1 MRKLWLLLLVLSL
14 RQITFASD
22 ELIKN
27 KEYQFTLNLTRV
39 QNDRIQVTLKAPE
52 IKESEII
59 YNMPKMV
66 PGTYSVYN
74 FGKFISDFKATDKKG
89 RTLPVTQLD
98 ENRWKIG
105 KAKDLDQI
113 TYWASDTFDNTKKE
127 DLVFEPAGTNIE
139 ENKNF
144 LLNTHGFIGYF
155 DGMKR
160 VPYELTI
167 IKPQQ
172 FYGSTPLKA
181 VKTTPT
187 ADTYRI
193 DSYMEVVDAP
203 LMYNVPDT
211 AMMHIGGAEVLVS
224 VYTAKKDVQSD
235 IIAQNIKEIL
245 EAQKNYLGGKLPVEK
260 YAFLI
265 YVDDAYNTTGSYGA
279 LEHSYSSVYYLPPF
293 NSQQIANQIR
303 GIAAHEFFHIV
314 TPLNIHSEEI
324 GDFDYINPKMSKHL
338 WLYEGVTEYFA
349 SHVQVNQKLIS
360 PEEYL
365 IKLRSYIAGSLKY
378 NDTLPFTVLSKGAL
392 DVHEN
397 QYGNVYQKGAL
408 IGLALDI
415 RLRELSGGKYGIRN
429 LMNDLAK
436 TYGKN
441 RSFKDE
447 ELFDKITELTYPQ
460 IREFFRKHVEGSQP
474 IPYSELFN
482 TVGIIYAPQ
491 GTDMV
496 NTFGQI
502 IIGQNKEGQVVISG
516 TDNMNDFGKKMGYQ
530 EGDVILEI
538 NGEAVTSANLP
549 KIVAQQVTNAPVG
562 SELKVT
568 VSRKSKKGNS
578 ETLTLKGNLTQTS
591 VETTHLLRLDPAATE
606 MQKQLRQAWLFS
618 GLQAD

>member
-1 MRKLWLLLLVLSL
+1 MRKLWLLLLALCL
-14 RQITFASD
+14 RQVSFASD
-22 ELIKN
+22 ELAKN
-27 KEYQFTLNLTRV
+27 KVYQFNLNLTQV

-66 PGTYSVYN
+66 PGTYAVYN
-74 FGKFISDFKATDKKG
+74 FGKYISDFKAVDKKG
-89 RTLPVTQLD
+89 RALPVTQLD
-98 ENRWKIG
+98 ENRWKIS

-113 TYWASDTFDNTKKE
+113 TYWAGDTFDNTKKE
-127 DLVFEPAGTNIE
+127 DIVFEPAGTNIE

-155 DGMKR
+155 DGLKR

-167 IKPQQ
+167 TKPQG

-193 DSYMEVVDAP
+193 DSYMDVVDSP
-203 LMYNVPDT
+203 LMYNLPDT
-211 AMMHIGGAEVLVS
+211 AMMQIGGAEVLVS
-224 VYTAKKDVQSD
+224 VYTAKKDVQSG
-235 IIAQNIKEIL
+235 IIAENIKEIL

-365 IKLRSYIAGSLKY
+365 TKLRSYIAGSLKY
-378 NDTLPFTVLSKGAL
+378 NDTLPFTALSKGAL
-392 DVHEN
+392 DKHEN

-408 IGLALDI
+408 IGMALDI
-415 RLRELSGGKYGIRN
+415 KLRELSGGKYGIRN

-436 TYGKN
+436 TYGKEK
-441 RSFKDE
+441 SFKDE
-447 ELFDKITELTYPQ
+447 ELFDKITELTYPP
-460 IREFFRKHVEGSQP
+460 IRDFFRQYVEGSSP
-474 IPYSELFN
+474 LPYTELFRS
-482 TVGIIYAPQ
+482 VGVTYAPQ
-491 GTDMV
+491 GTEMV
-496 NTFGQI
+496 NTFGRVETAL
-502 IIGQNKEGQVVISG
+502 NKEGRVVIAG
-516 TDNMNDFGKKMGYQ
+516 TSNMNDFGKKMGYQ
-530 EGDVILEI
+530 TGDVLMAI
-538 NGEAVTSANLP
+538 NGQDVTATTAP
-549 KIVAQQVTNAPVG
+549 KIIAQQVTNAEVG
-562 SELKVT
+562 APLEVT
-568 VSRKSKKGNS
+568 VNRKDKKGNLV
-578 ETLTLKGNLTQTS
+578 TQKLTGTITQTP
-591 VETTHLLRLDPAATE
+591 VETQHLLRLDPAATE
-606 MQKQLRQAWLFS
+606 QQKQLRQAWLYS
-618 GLQAD
+618 NL

>member
-1 MRKLWLLLLVLSL
+1 MRKLWLLLLALGL
-14 RQITFASD
+14 RQVSFASD
-22 ELIKN
+22 ELAKN
-27 KEYQFTLNLTRV
+27 KVYQFNLNLTQV

-52 IKESEII
+52 IKESETI

-66 PGTYSVYN
+66 PGTYAVYN
-74 FGKFISDFKATDKKG
+74 FGKYITDFKALDKKG
-89 RTLPVTQLD
+89 RALPVTKLD
-98 ENRWKIG
+98 ENRWKIS

-113 TYWASDTFDNTKKE
+113 TYWAGDTFDNTKKE
-127 DLVFEPAGTNIE
+127 DIVFEPAGTNIE

-155 DGMKR
+155 DGLKR

-167 IKPQQ
+167 TKPQG

-193 DSYMEVVDAP
+193 DSYMDVVDSP

-211 AMMHIGGAEVLVS
+211 AMMQIGGAEVLVS
-224 VYTAKKDVQSD
+224 VYTAKKDVQSG
-235 IIAQNIKEIL
+235 IIAENIKEIL

-265 YVDDAYNTTGSYGA
+265 YVDDAYNITGSYGA

-324 GDFDYINPKMSKHL
+324 GDFDYINPQMSKHL

-349 SHVQVNQKLIS
+349 SHVQANQKLIS

-365 IKLRSYIAGSLKY
+365 TKLRAYIAGSLKY
-378 NDTLPFTVLSKGAL
+378 NDTLPFTVMSKGAL
-392 DVHEN
+392 DKHEN

-408 IGLALDI
+408 IGMALDI
-415 RLRELSGGKYGIRN
+415 KLRELSGGKYGIRN

-436 TYGKN
+436 TYGKEK
-441 RSFKDE
+441 SFKDE

-460 IREFFRKHVEGSQP
+460 IRDFFRQYVEGSMP
-474 IPYSELFN
+474 LPYTEIFK
-482 TVGIIYAPQ
+482 TVGVTYAPQ
-491 GTDMV
+491 GTEMV
-496 NTFGQI
+496 NTFGRVETAL
-502 IIGQNKEGQVVISG
+502 NKEGRMVIAG
-516 TDNMNDFGKKMGYQ
+516 TSNMNDFGKKMGYQ
-530 EGDVILEI
+530 AGDVIMAI
-538 NGEAVTSANLP
+538 NGQEVTATTAP
-549 KIVAQQVTNAPVG
+549 KIIAQQVTNAPVG
-562 SELKVT
+562 ANLEVT
-568 VSRKSKKGNS
+568 VTRKDKKGNPV
-578 ETLTLKGNLTQTS
+578 TQKLTGTITQTP
-591 VETTHLLRLDPAATE
+591 VETQHLLRLDPAATNQ
-606 MQKQLRQAWLFS
+606 QKQLREAWLYS
-618 GLQAD
+618 GL